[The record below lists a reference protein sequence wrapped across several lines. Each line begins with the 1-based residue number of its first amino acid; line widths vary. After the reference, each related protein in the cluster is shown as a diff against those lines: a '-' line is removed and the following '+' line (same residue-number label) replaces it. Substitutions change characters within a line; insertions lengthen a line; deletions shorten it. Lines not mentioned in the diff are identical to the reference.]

1 MRAEAAEGHVTAA
14 PFFETLGTPAARKFV
29 LAYKARFVAEAPVP
43 ACAEAACF
51 QMHVVA
57 HALRRTGTD
66 DPDMLLR
73 ELREAEFDAP
83 QGRVRIDS
91 QNNHAGRV
99 SRGSTRARNSRSS

>member
-57 HALRRTGTD
+57 RALRRTGTD
-66 DPDMLLR
+66 DPDML
-73 ELREAEFDAP
+73 LREAEFDAP